1 MPRLEFWYDFA
12 STYSYLAAMRIEP
25 LAEAAKVDI
34 VYRPFLLG
42 PIFKAQGLTTSPFV
56 LNPTKG
62 RYMARDIARTA
73 ATRGLAFHLPEPFP
87 AHSLMAARIGMV
99 AEEEGWI
106 GPFTGAVFAAEF
118 AERADIAATDT
129 LTGLVV
135 GLGRDPEQ
143 VMARASSDGIKSA
156 LRSRT
161 EGAADKGI
169 FGAPTFIAEDGELF
183 WGDDRLEAALAW
195 ASGTARPGLND
206 CSP

>member
-1 MPRLEFWYDFA
+1 MPKLEFWYDFA

-34 VYRPFLLG
+34 AYRPFLLG

-73 ATRGLAFHLPEPFP
+73 TARGLAFDVPEPFP

-106 GPFTGAVFAAEF
+106 GPFTRAVFAAEF
-118 AERADIAATDT
+118 AERADIATFDT
-129 LTGLVV
+129 LVRLIA
-135 GLGRDPEQ
+135 GLGRHPEQ
-143 VMARASSDGIKSA
+143 VMAHAGSEGIKSA

-161 EGAADKGI
+161 EAAASKGI

-183 WGDDRLEAALAW
+183 WGDDRLEAGLAW
-195 ASGTARPGLND
+195 ASGAARLGAE
-206 CSP
+206 